1 MKTFKEALLNELDEA
16 MIPNVAAHLVEMYE
30 TELEEDSLRHA
41 LVSFKNSIASL
52 SDQPNDEFKILIE
65 KEIEPITK
73 IEYWSPT
80 LVKVATEEQF
90 STDLV
95 PFEVVFNY
103 MMAEELPKDASL
115 LGDIIWEIT
124 FDGWTKEEQLERIKN
139 YRG

>member
-1 MKTFKEALLNELDEA
+1 MKTFKEALLNKLDDT

-30 TELEEDSLRHA
+30 TELEEDSLRNA
-41 LVSFKNSIASL
+41 LVSFKNSIASV
-52 SDQPNDEFKILIE
+52 SDQPNDDFKVLIE
-65 KEIEPITK
+65 KEVEPITK

-80 LVKVATEEQF
+80 LLNVETEEKF
-90 STDLV
+90 AADLV
-95 PFEVVFNY
+95 PFETVFNY
-103 MMAEELPKDASL
+103 IMAEDLPSEASV